1 MTLDAM
7 ALATVLNRAD
17 GWEVVVARAH
27 QGAATRISST
37 AIAEAGMLMVAQH
50 GVTGLLG
57 MHEVLTQLQATVVPF
72 TEADWFHAV
81 QAYHDRLKS
90 PALGPARFGACL
102 TAAIAV
108 RTGTAVLS
116 APPTEPR

>member
-1 MTLDAM
+1 MTLDAT
-7 ALATVLNRAD
+7 ALAAVLRRAD
-17 GWEVVVARAH
+17 GWEQLVATAH
-27 QGAATRISST
+27 EAGATRISAT
-37 AIAEAGMLMVAQH
+37 AIAEAGMVLVAKD

-72 TEADWFHAV
+72 TESDWFHAV

-102 TAAIAV
+102 TAAIAA
-108 RTGTAVLS
+108 RTGAAVLS
-116 APPTEPR
+116 ARS